1 MILFFRF
8 PCNLEIEVSPLI
20 QITPVSTKK
29 ITVEGMGFFFN
40 SDKGWKRRK
49 GKEKGTCNWATT
61 NNLALI
67 LTRVIFFGVPAD
79 APYVLQP
86 LKIIST
92 VDLLSWLLYN
102 KNWLQETGRHL
113 SPVGEGEEFGRYRYY
128 NGHNRCHKHKDCRAN
143 GCLAK
148 SSLIDQIDGCLGLFN
163 CFLLSSQERFEGF

>member
-1 MILFFRF
+1 MSLTINSLELPGIMIIFFRF
-8 PCNLEIEVSPLI
+8 PCNFEIEVSPLI
-20 QITPVSTKK
+20 QTIPVSTKK
-29 ITVEGMGFFFN
+29 ITVEGMGFFFSI

-49 GKEKGTCNWATT
+49 GKEKETCNRATT
-61 NNLALI
+61 SNLALI
-67 LTRVIFFGVPAD
+67 LTRVIFFEEPAD

-148 SSLIDQIDGCLGLFN
+148 SLLIDQ
-163 CFLLSSQERFEGF
+163 